1 MVRRVLQK
9 IPVHTL
15 PSLVWDS
22 LFQGQGKPHR
32 RVTQKAG
39 GRPSLPQERPLQT
52 SGQASATKCDCN
64 GERLGETNL
73 RSRIKVESLSFK
85 WSANF
90 GIHAFVH
97 EGPMRSA
104 IFTKLGV
111 PGHDS
116 GVREIVDRFHVDLL
130 SVLFLVRIVAPGFAL
145 DS

>member
-39 GRPSLPQERPLQT
+39 GRPSLPQDKPLQT
-52 SGQASATKCDCN
+52 SGQASATKCDGN

-73 RSRIKVESLSFK
+73 RGRIKVESVSFK

-97 EGPMRSA
+97 ESPMRSA
-104 IFTKLGV
+104 VFTELSV
-111 PGHDS
+111 PGDDS
-116 GVREIVDRFHVDLL
+116 RAREIVDRFHMDLFP
-130 SVLFLVRIVAPGFAL
+130 VLFLVRIVAPDVAL
-145 DS
+145 DG